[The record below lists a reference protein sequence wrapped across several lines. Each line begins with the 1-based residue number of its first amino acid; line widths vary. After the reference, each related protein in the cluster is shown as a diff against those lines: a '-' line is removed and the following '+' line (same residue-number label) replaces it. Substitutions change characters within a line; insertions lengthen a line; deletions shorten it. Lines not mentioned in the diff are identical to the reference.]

1 MTVSETVA
9 AIFVFVLAAVS
20 FFIGVI
26 HFKERGFLLNNAYI
40 HASEEERR
48 TMDKKP
54 YYRQSATVFCIIS
67 AVFVIVGLSVVL
79 HCKKLILL
87 EIPLMAGVVIYA
99 IVSTVK
105 INKQN
110 KK

>member
-1 MTVSETVA
+1 MTVSETA
-9 AIFVFVLAAVS
+9 AAVFVFVLAAIS
-20 FFIGVI
+20 LIIGI
-26 HFKERGFLLNNAYI
+26 LQFAEHGFLFNNAYI
-40 HASEEERR
+40 YASEEERK
-48 TMDKKP
+48 TMNKKP
-54 YYRQSATVFCIIS
+54 YYRQSAVVFFIMS
-67 AVFVIVGLSVVL
+67 LVFVVVGLSVVL
-79 HCKKLILL
+79 HIKKLIFL